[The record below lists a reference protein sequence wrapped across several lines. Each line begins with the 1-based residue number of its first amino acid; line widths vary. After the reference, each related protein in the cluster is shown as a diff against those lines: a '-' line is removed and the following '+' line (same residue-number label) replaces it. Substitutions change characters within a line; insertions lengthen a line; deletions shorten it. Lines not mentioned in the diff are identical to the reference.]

1 MLSRFDS
8 ASLTPR
14 ERAQNA
20 NLLGDCAIFAA
31 ASAVATTL
39 PGFHSIHWLV
49 GLGLTAGATLVWTLA
64 SRVLRHY
71 DVFNGRGVAS
81 DVALTAL
88 QLAFVITT
96 VYVLRLVV
104 PRCHVGADFR
114 RFVVVVV
121 SGITWLRFATVW
133 IRRREVDLQ
142 NVLVVGIGPLG
153 RHTGLGI
160 REGARRD
167 LHVYGYLRFA
177 DEPLHDR
184 LPAAVMGDVGDLEAF
199 LKKHVISEV
208 YIAGNGDSHRAE
220 MQQAIRVLERF
231 GIPFALPACG
241 FRFARA
247 QPAHEKAVADGYI
260 HYLSVRHRPFQQAIK
275 RAFDIVASSAAL
287 VVLSPLMLGVAVA
300 IKLTSRGP
308 VLFRQERVGFH
319 GSSFH
324 MLKFRSMVINAEE
337 LKKKLLAQNEQSGP
351 VFKMQRD
358 PRITAVGRWIRKFS
372 IDELPQLLNVLRGEM
387 TIVGPRPP
395 VPSEVAQY
403 EAWQRRRFSVRP
415 GLTCVWQV
423 SGRNQISFEEWM
435 YLDMQYIDH
444 WSLQRDL
451 ELIAKTVPVVLT
463 GRGAS

>member
-1 MLSRFDS
+1 MLPRFGTMPQDK
-8 ASLTPR
+8 
-14 ERAQNA
+14 AQRA
-20 NLLGDCAIFAA
+20 NLVGDCLILVA
-31 ASAVATTL
+31 ASVAATTL
-39 PGFHSIHWLV
+39 PGARGIHWLV
-49 GLGLTAGATLVWTLA
+49 ALGLGAGGMLVWTLA

-71 DVFNGRGVAS
+71 DVFNGREVVG
-81 DVALTAL
+81 DVALTLL
-88 QLAFVITT
+88 QLA
-96 VYVLRLVV
+96 VLVSVLYALRSAV
-104 PRCHVGADFR
+104 PRYAAGSDFR
-114 RFVVVVV
+114 RFVAVAVP
-121 SGITWLRFATVW
+121 GIAWLRYTANW
-133 IRRREVDLQ
+133 ARRRDIPIQ
-142 NVLVVGIGPLG
+142 NVLIVGIGPLG

-160 REGARRD
+160 RDGEDRG
-167 LHVYGYLRFA
+167 LKVFGYLRFA

-184 LPAAVMGDVGDLEAF
+184 LPAPVTGDVSSLEEV

-220 MQQAIRVLERF
+220 MQQAIGVLERF

-247 QPAHEKAVADGYI
+247 QPANERAVADGYI
-260 HYLSVRHRPFQQAIK
+260 HYLSVRHKPFQFAIK
-275 RAFDIVASSAAL
+275 RAFDIVASGLAL
-287 VVLSPLMLGVAVA
+287 VVLSPLMIGVALA

-308 VLFRQERVGFH
+308 VLFRQERVGYH
-319 GSSFH
+319 GRAFN
-324 MLKFRSMVINAEE
+324 MLKFRSMVVNAEE

-372 IDELPQLLNVLRGEM
+372 VDELPQLINVLRGEM

-444 WSLQRDL
+444 WSLAQDFA
-451 ELIAKTVPVVLT
+451 LILKTVPVVIT